1 MFICIFTLDWLI
13 ISIFQK
19 KTIGLLVKLSF
30 HSKWKHIQ
38 KNHTTIDIKTFFFY
52 FKYHTIEKRYSLASL
67 KFTLILKWWQPRKK
81 LPKILYVS
89 NDDDFVRSIKWKKRR
104 ALAHNKNNN
113 SINRIQNET
122 QLVHLVQATTT
133 LGDAC
138 VLMFSV
144 WLFFSHYTICIQKI
158 Q

>member
-1 MFICIFTLDWLI
+1 MMMISLD
-13 ISIFQK
+13 Q
-19 KTIGLLVKLSF
+19 LS
-30 HSKWKHIQ
+30 
-38 KNHTTIDIKTFFFY
+38 
-52 FKYHTIEKRYSLASL
+52 E
-67 KFTLILKWWQPRKK
+67 
-81 LPKILYVS
+81 
-89 NDDDFVRSIKWKKRR
+89 KKRR